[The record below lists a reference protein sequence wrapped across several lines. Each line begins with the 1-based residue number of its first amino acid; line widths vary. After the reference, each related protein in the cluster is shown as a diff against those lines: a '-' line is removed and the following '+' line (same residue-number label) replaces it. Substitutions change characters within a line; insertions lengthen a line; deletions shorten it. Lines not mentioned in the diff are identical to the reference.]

1 MIKIPILVVMCMGL
15 LQGCGEAGDCRMS
28 TSVLAGTWTEEE
40 ASALVEVIVQLNC
53 AGYSDPGYYVT
64 FINSPEHP
72 FKGTTWAEFLVGG
85 IEAQTP
91 SEGYGGYCDW
101 DNCAVYVRRY
111 GRSEPHLE
119 GLLRHELLHAVGF
132 KHGSEMRE
140 AERKVRECR
149 Y

>member
-1 MIKIPILVVMCMGL
+1 
-15 LQGCGEAGDCRMS
+15 MS
-28 TSVLAGTWTEEE
+28 TSVLAGVWTEEE
-40 ASALVEVIVQLNC
+40 AIALQEIMGAFSC
-53 AGYSDPGYYVT
+53 AGLEDPGYYVT
-64 FINSPEHP
+64 FIHEPEHP
-72 FKGTTWAEFLVGG
+72 IAGTTWAEFRVPGY
-85 IEAQTP
+85 EPTTP

-119 GLLRHELLHAVGF
+119 SLLRHELLHAVGF